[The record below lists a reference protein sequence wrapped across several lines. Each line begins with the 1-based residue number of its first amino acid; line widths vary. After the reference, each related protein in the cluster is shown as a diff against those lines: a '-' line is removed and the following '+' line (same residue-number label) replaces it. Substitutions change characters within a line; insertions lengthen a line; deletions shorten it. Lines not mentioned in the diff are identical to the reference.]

1 MTTPS
6 TIARLICCVFTLV
19 SIGCIIGCARA
30 ARTSKQAASDYNPIA
45 ERNTG
50 DTAVARALLV

>member
-50 DTAVARALLV
+50 DTVAQALLV